1 MIKIAIPSYKR
12 PIVLKNKTLRV
23 LMEQKINPK
32 RIIIFVSDTEQ
43 KKEYLKIL
51 DSNTYDKIIV
61 GKPGIKNI
69 RNFMAK
75 YFKENKKIFYI
86 DDDISHIFQ
95 VFNDET
101 KKNFS
106 KSIGKV
112 IPKLE
117 KGYNRSDNK
126 LHYMRNLGDFIEN
139 AFNTAEE
146 KGCTNWGIYPVEN
159 PYFMKPTTEN
169 VDDYTSTKLSYI
181 MGGFTGVVNN
191 KKAEIRTIDDKE
203 DYERT
208 IKYYLKD
215 GGVLRFLNVCVRT
228 RCYTEP
234 GGMQE
239 NRTKE
244 RIHESAVYLTK
255 RYPLLC
261 TLNTSK
267 KSGFSEVKLR
277 DRRFSKDK
285 KFKVNCNS
293 ILNNKSIKSKKTKK
307 LVKIKIE
314 DMKIPKCS
322 NINL

>member
-12 PIVLKNKTLRV
+12 PNVLKNKTLKV
-23 LMEQKINPK
+23 LLEQKIDPK
-32 RIIIFVSDTEQ
+32 RIIIFVSDKEQ

-51 DSNTYDKIIV
+51 DPNTYDKIVIGV
-61 GKPGIKNI
+61 SGIKNI
-69 RNFMAK
+69 RNFMAN
-75 YFKENKKIFYI
+75 YFKENQKIFYI
-86 DDDISHIFQ
+86 DDDISQIFQ

-106 KSIGKV
+106 RSIGKV

-117 KGYNRSDNK
+117 RGYNRSHNK
-126 LHYMRNLGDFIEN
+126 LHYMRNLGEFIDN
-139 AFNTAEE
+139 AFKTAEE

-159 PYFMKPTTEN
+159 PYFMKPTTEDVN
-169 VDDYTSTKLSYI
+169 DYTSTKLSYI

-255 RYPLLC
+255 QYPLLC

-285 KFKVNCNS
+285 KFKVNCS
-293 ILNNKSIKSKKTKK
+293 SVLKKNNKSKKTKK
-307 LVKIKIE
+307 MVKIKIK

-322 NINL
+322 KLEL